1 MISVIF
7 STNNE
12 MRNNYL
18 QKIVSSL
25 KNQDSKYE
33 LIVVDNWSHDWT
45 LDFLK
50 PYAKIF
56 TLKNSNRAERLNL
69 GIKKS
74 SWDIILL
81 HHSVSILPNNVFKK
95 IENSLKKW
103 YKWWWLTHSFD
114 SNNIILKFT
123 SWYSNKIRWNIKW
136 ILYLDHMIFS
146 TKESFE
152 KIWWFKN
159 LDIFEDT
166 VLSYDLRKNFW
177 KPIILKNKV
186 ITSSRRFTKRWII
199 KQALLNQYLKLMFH
213 LKSWDKKLNKIYEW
227 KEWFNVNY
235 DNDHP

>member
-235 DNDHP
+235 DKYHP